1 MGLPQ
6 GLCHDAPNV
15 AGREP
20 AWLPPW
26 NHARQGTMK
35 TNLALLTAF
44 AFLSGCQ
51 TFAPSEPDGTPPVQ
65 EADQV
70 AQLEPDQYGSFS
82 QETLFALL
90 TAELAGQ
97 RNRFDIALGNYVQQA
112 NATGDAGVAERAFR
126 IAEYLG
132 AEQAALDS
140 ALIWAENAPTDIDAQ
155 RAAAVQ
161 LARAGR
167 YDESMVYME
176 QVLQRQGNT
185 HFDFLALSAAETDP
199 DTRAGLMQGFERLL
213 NKYPDNSQLLFGKA
227 ILLQQDGRPEE
238 AIELLESQ
246 SASESEVSPLLLRA
260 RLLQSLDRTDEA
272 LPLLQKGI
280 RKNPDDKRLRL
291 AYARLLVEQDRLE
304 DAKGEFSTLVQEN
317 PNDDD
322 LRFSLALVCLEAEA
336 WEEAIVYLDELVE
349 RRSHVDAAHFNLGRA
364 YEELGDNDSALL
376 EYALVGPGNEFLSA
390 QQRQTELLLANG
402 QGSEASARLASARD
416 AQPDYAIQLYLIE
429 AESLS
434 NHGQIEPAWQA
445 INQGLEQFPDD
456 LNLLYTRAMLAE
468 KRDDLAQLEKDLKF
482 ILEREPE
489 HAMALN
495 ALGYTLADR
504 TTRYEEARDL
514 IHKAYQLSPEDP
526 AILDSL
532 GWVNFRLGNL
542 DEAERLLRLALER
555 FPDHEVAAH
564 LGEVLWA
571 QGKQR
576 EARNVWR
583 DALTDAPD
591 SPILRSTLLRLTGSE
606 TL

>member
-1 MGLPQ
+1 MTRP
-6 GLCHDAPNV
+6 
-15 AGREP
+15 
-20 AWLPPW
+20 
-26 NHARQGTMK
+26 
-35 TNLALLTAF
+35 LALVTAI
-44 AFLSGCQ
+44 ALLSGCQ

-65 EADQV
+65 EADQST
-70 AQLEPDQYGSFS
+70 QLKPEEYGSFS

-112 NATGDAGVAERAFR
+112 NATGDPAVAERAFR

-140 ALIWAENAPTDIDAQ
+140 ALIWAKNAPQNIDAQ

-167 YDESMVYME
+167 YDESMTYME
-176 QVLQRQGNT
+176 QVLQRQGDT

-199 DTRAGLMQGFERLL
+199 DTRAGLLQGFDRLL
-213 NKYPDNSQLLFGKA
+213 SKNPDNSQLLFGKA
-227 ILLQQDGRPEE
+227 ILLQQDGRAEE
-238 AIELLESQ
+238 ALELLEERPG
-246 SASESEVSPLLLRA
+246 SAKEVSPLLLRA
-260 RLLQSLDRTDEA
+260 RLLQSLGRGEEA

-280 RKNPDDKRLRL
+280 RENPDDKRLRL
-291 AYARLLVEQDRLE
+291 TYARLLVEQDRLD
-304 DAKGEFSTLVQEN
+304 DAKGEFSKLVQEN

-336 WEEAIVYLDELVE
+336 WEEAIVYLEELVE
-349 RRSHVDAAHFNLGRA
+349 RRSHVDAAHYNLGRA
-364 YEELGDNDSALL
+364 YEELEDSDSALQ
-376 EYALVGPGNEFLSA
+376 EYGMVGPSNDYLPA
-390 QQRQTELLLANG
+390 QQRQAELLFN
-402 QGSEASARLASARD
+402 QQRNEDASRRLAEARE

-429 AESLS
+429 AEGLS
-434 NHGQIEPAWQA
+434 NHDQVDSAWQV

-468 KRDDLAQLEKDLKF
+468 KRDDLAQLEHDLRY
-482 ILEREPE
+482 ILEREPD

-504 TTRYEEARDL
+504 TTRYQEAHDL
-514 IHKAYQLSPEDP
+514 IEKAHQLNPDDP

-532 GWVNFRLGNL
+532 GWVNYRLGNL
-542 DEAERLLRLALER
+542 EEAERFLRLALKK

-571 QGKQR
+571 RGKQR
-576 EARNVWR
+576 EARSVWR
-583 DALTDAPD
+583 EALAETPD
-591 SPILRSTLLRLTGSE
+591 SPILRDTLSRLTGSE
-606 TL
+606 TP